1 MSYKRCH
8 FLYVQTIWTIFAL
21 VFQDKQDNLHYKKIA
36 FMADLRHAATATTAG
51 KAGLAGLLMTLG
63 IVFGDIGTSPLYVM
77 KAIVS
82 TGETLDTDYILGA
95 LSCIIWTLTLQTT
108 VKYVLIALRADNNG
122 EGGILALYALLR
134 RHRRRWIYVI
144 AVIGA
149 STLLA
154 DGVITPAITVTTA
167 IEGLEGISPDL
178 PVMPVVI
185 AIITV
190 IFFVQRFGT
199 EHIGRT
205 FGTFM
210 LLWFLL
216 LGVAGAAALTACP
229 QVLKAFNPYYA
240 VRLLVESP
248 SWFFILG
255 AVFLCTT
262 GAEALYSDL
271 GHCGRRNITI
281 SWLFVKAMLIL
292 NYLGQGAWI
301 LANAGRITA
310 GVNPFYAIVPQ
321 DMLLFAIV
329 MATGAA
335 IVASQ
340 ALISGSFSILSEAM
354 NLHFWPRMRIKHP
367 TNVKGQ
373 LFIPAVNLTMY
384 VGVVLTVLLFRDS
397 SRMEAAYGLAITITM
412 LMTTLL
418 LGFYLRMS
426 GTARAAALAFV
437 GAYCVIEGIFL
448 AANLSKFM
456 AGGWF
461 TLLIGGLLCF
471 IMLVWVAALKIRRR
485 HLSSKRTSDYY
496 GIISD
501 IKADD
506 TIPKYASNLVYVNH
520 SHGEGSVDDKLVYSI
535 INKQPKRAD
544 HYWLLN
550 LEFVDTP
557 DTLEY
562 TFTPLVKDTLFSVT
576 MHIGFRIEPRVS
588 LYLRQI
594 VEDLVA
600 DGKLDLTSTYPS
612 LRKNGIPGDFR
623 FVIIH
628 RIYYPEDSHNRRQN
642 LLMSLYAIIRKIGI
656 DEPNALGLDTS
667 VVVVERVPLIISGR
681 AKHLRRIEKVVDEE

>member
-1 MSYKRCH
+1 M
-8 FLYVQTIWTIFAL
+8 YVQTIWTIFAL
-21 VFQDKQDNLHYKKIA
+21 VFQDKQNNLHYKKIA

-461 TLLIGGLLCF
+461 TLFIGGLLCF

-576 MHIGFRIEPRVS
+576 MRIGFRIEPRVS

-628 RIYYPEDSHNRRQN
+628 RIYYPEDSHDRRQN